1 MPEPST
7 MWGTAFTT
15 QFTNPASFHINL
27 AAESCWR
34 EANFEGKERMRR
46 WGRKLS
52 GEQHSGIHWVPLD
65 IRRGLGVSAEVHGGL
80 WRPLW
85 DPSCSP
91 RAHTVHSDM
100 CTSRVAGVWW
110 VFLPATLTLGATI
123 SLLYVIFGDIIW
135 LTLNLGLYN
144 TERFVIIEPTDV
156 RMSGWHGKLSGSFS
170 QVSKQSRFKIQ

>member
-1 MPEPST
+1 MPGPST
-7 MWGTAFTT
+7 MWGTALTT

-34 EANFEGKERMRR
+34 EANFEGKERMRH

-91 RAHTVHSDM
+91 RAHSSFWHVHFP
-100 CTSRVAGVWW
+100 SRRGLMSLSTRYLDTWCNHFSPLCYIWRYNLAHVESGSVQYREICYNRANRCKNVRMTWQALW
-110 VFLPATLTLGATI
+110 VFL
-123 SLLYVIFGDIIW
+123 
-135 LTLNLGLYN
+135 
-144 TERFVIIEPTDV
+144 
-156 RMSGWHGKLSGSFS
+156 SG
-170 QVSKQSRFKIQ
+170 Q